1 MADEPATAEQRQLA
15 SIAALERGELPLAA
29 RERIDE
35 LRAPGAAWTSDLSVA
50 ELAGVRH
57 AGFEPVG
64 MVMGSTVYR
73 MATQWGYNNVFGGG
87 VLGAQGLFGSPSA
100 SWRDGEVASY
110 PCTHGWGMGGMR
122 PGMGVGMSTD
132 HRWGYNWEHTM
143 FADGVLAARDA
154 ALARILEEARDLD
167 AHGVVGVR
175 LVRRY
180 LEGVGNALE
189 FTAIGTA
196 IRRTGGPRL
205 AQPFMSHLDGVAFG
219 KLIHGGYVPVSL
231 VIGVGAVEID
241 PGCTTEWMLR
251 SWNNVRVDQVSEGIE
266 MARLLGITRLEAE
279 LEAVDA
285 DGAVGVDVEF
295 TEHAVTGGALLVE
308 LLSVGTAVRRYA
320 KDPMDEV
327 PLPIMRLG

>member
-1 MADEPATAEQRQLA
+1 MADDSATAEQRQLA

-35 LRAPGAAWTSDLSVA
+35 LRSPGAAWTSDLSVA
-50 ELAGVRH
+50 ELAAIGH

-64 MVMGSTVYR
+64 MVMGSAVYR

-87 VLGAQGLFGSPSA
+87 VLGGQGLFATSSGNT
-100 SWRDGEVASY
+100 RTGEVRSY

-122 PGMGVGMSTD
+122 PGMVSTD

-154 ALARILEEARDLD
+154 ALSRILEEARGLD

-175 LVRRY
+175 LIRRY
-180 LEGVGNALE
+180 LEGVGNSLE
-189 FTAIGTA
+189 FTVIGTA
-196 IRRTGGPRL
+196 IRRSGGPRL

-219 KLIHGGYVPVSL
+219 KLVHGGYVPVSL

-251 SWNNVRVDQVSEGIE
+251 SWNNARVDQVSDGIE
-266 MARLLGITRLEAE
+266 MARMLGISRLEGE
-279 LEAVDA
+279 LDAVDA

-295 TEHAVTGGALLVE
+295 TEHALSGGGLLVE
-308 LLSVGTAVRRYA
+308 LVSIGTAVRRYA

-327 PLPIMRLG
+327 PLPIMRLR

>member
-35 LRAPGAAWTSDLSVA
+35 LRSPGAAWTSDLSVA
-50 ELAGVRH
+50 ELAAVRH

-87 VLGAQGLFGSPSA
+87 VLGGQGVFGATSGNLA
-100 SWRDGEVASY
+100 TGEVRSY
-110 PCTHGWGMGGMR
+110 PCTHGWGMGM
-122 PGMGVGMSTD
+122 GMSTD

-175 LVRRY
+175 LIRRH
-180 LEGVGNALE
+180 LEGVGSSLE

-205 AQPFMSHLDGVAFG
+205 QQPFMSHLDGVAFG
-219 KLIHGGYVPVSL
+219 KLLHGGYVPVSL

-241 PGCTTEWMLR
+241 AGCTTEWMLR
-251 SWNNVRVDQVSEGIE
+251 SWNNARIDQVSDGIE
-266 MARLLGITRLEAE
+266 MARLLGISRLEAE
-279 LEAVDA
+279 LESVDA

-295 TEHAVTGGALLVE
+295 TNHAVTGGALLLE
-308 LLSVGTAVRRYA
+308 LISIGTAVRRFA
-320 KDPMDEV
+320 KDSMDEV
-327 PLPIMRLG
+327 PLTIMRLR